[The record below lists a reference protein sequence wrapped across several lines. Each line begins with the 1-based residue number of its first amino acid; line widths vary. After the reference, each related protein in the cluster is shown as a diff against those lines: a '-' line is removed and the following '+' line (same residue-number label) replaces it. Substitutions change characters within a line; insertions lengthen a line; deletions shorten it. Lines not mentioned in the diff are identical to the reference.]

1 MKKEIK
7 QLTPFD
13 NEWYDAL
20 IMEYDEKWKDIP
32 NYEGYYMVSNYG
44 RVASLLFQNNVYN
57 KKYKRFKILKPKGL
71 KGKNIYKTGF
81 RVDLWKDGEVK
92 SYLVA
97 RLVAFTFYN
106 KNICNHKLT
115 VDHIDG
121 NRLNNHID
129 NLELVSLRENIK
141 RAYKTGLHN
150 SHIHK
155 VKIINKINNKTK
167 YFNSLS
173 EASKYIGNSK
183 GYISDCL
190 KKRKFE
196 NEKYK
201 WKVI

>member
-13 NEWYDAL
+13 NEWCDAL

-32 NYEGYYMVSNYG
+32 NYEGYYMISNYG
-44 RVASLLFQNNVYN
+44 RVASLLFQSNIHN

-71 KGKNIYKTGF
+71 KGKNIYKTGY

-121 NRLNNHID
+121 NRLNNHIN
-129 NLELVSLRENIK
+129 NLELVSLRENIR

-183 GYISDCL
+183 GYISGRL